1 MDRKLFFSYI
11 QNMQTNNPDM
21 TGFQNSIRKN
31 SWQKPRSI
39 VEMNIPSGHV
49 NQGDFDREDL
59 ARERQTSRAERA
71 IQGIKF
77 KKAAEEAYNH
87 LHNPDNPLDLEPITG
102 SFEGFTHNPDALH
115 RGDARITVKSTGD
128 SLVPIDAGLHLD
140 GYLPRG
146 ISDEAREMAHER
158 FVDALNKHHDYIKA
172 MEAEADARDWH
183 ADRQTTHGGGNPPV
197 NESKA
202 FSAAWRRRKADPYSE
217 KEITNETNPRAS
229 RTTETVREVGEIGLL
244 DGIQKMAGRHL
255 RQMRKGGDHP
265 SAHLTGEQAGHYY
278 GIMGEIATGKF
289 GHDKRILDMID
300 DIKLHSGQLKPYE
313 AVHGY
318 ASELAT
324 QRAIGSLTM
333 GAETSVGAAA
343 GKTPRKYAGQGR
355 RNVRAAIE
363 GAVEDLRPF

>member
-1 MDRKLFFSYI
+1 MDRKLFLSYI
-11 QNMQTNNPDM
+11 QNLQTNNPDM
-21 TGFQNSIRKN
+21 IGFQNSMTKN
-31 SWQKPRSI
+31 SWQKPKSI

-59 ARERQTSRAERA
+59 DRERQTSRAQREVH
-71 IQGIKF
+71 GIKF
-77 KKAAEEAYNH
+77 EKAAEEAYN
-87 LHNPDNPLDLEPITG
+87 DLLSGANDLTPVQGT
-102 SFEGFTHNPDALH
+102 FDGFAHDPDAFH

-140 GYLPRG
+140 GYLPSG
-146 ISDEAREMAHER
+146 ISDEASEMARER
-158 FVDALNKHHDYIKA
+158 FMDALNKHHDYITG

-183 ADRQTTHGGGNPPV
+183 ADRQMTHGGGNPPLH
-197 NESKA
+197 ESKA
-202 FSAAWRRRKADPYSE
+202 FSAAWRRREADPYSE

-229 RTTETVREVGEIGLL
+229 RTTETVREVGQIGLL

-255 RQMRKGGDHP
+255 KQMGKPGYHP
-265 SAHLTGEQAGHYY
+265 SAYLTGEQAGHYY

-300 DIKLHSGQLKPYE
+300 DIKFHSGQLKPYE

-318 ASELAT
+318 AAKLAT
-324 QRAIGSLTM
+324 QRAMESLTRR
-333 GAETSVGAAA
+333 GETSVGAGAS
-343 GKTPRKYAGQGR
+343 KTPPKYAGQGR
-355 RNVRAAIE
+355 RNVRAAIV